1 MRVLVA
7 PDKFKGTIS
16 AKRFV
21 ELSIDV
27 LAECGLSVSGVPLAD
42 GGDGTGEVLCDQRFH
57 DRARTAFGEWT
68 VSTWYATSSLAV
80 IEVAEIVGLVAMGGP
95 SRRGVLEGRTD
106 GVGDL
111 IKAAIERGYRSIAV
125 ACGGSGT
132 TDGGIGL
139 VEALSGVDLRDVEL
153 WALADV
159 STRFL
164 DAATLFAPQK
174 GATPHDVRSLESR
187 LLQVAK
193 HFQART
199 GMDVTLLDGGG
210 AAGGIAGGLAS
221 LGATIM
227 SGFEFVA
234 SRNGLREMIAAADVV
249 LTGEGRLDRSTL
261 EGKVVSRVAQLTS
274 RAGGSLRVV
283 CGCIAPDMDVRAL
296 GPRVEASALFED
308 TGIVPT
314 QSRTEERLR
323 EVLSSLGRELSHG
336 MGSKR

>member
-21 ELSIDV
+21 ELSIEV
-27 LAECGLSVSGVPLAD
+27 LGECGLSVSGVPLAD
-42 GGDGTGEVLCDQRFH
+42 GGDGTGEVLCDQRFR
-57 DRARTAFGEWT
+57 DRARSAFGEWT
-68 VSTWYATSSLAV
+68 ISTWYATSSLAV
-80 IEVAEIVGLVAMGGP
+80 IEVAEVVGLVAMGGP
-95 SRRGVLEGRTD
+95 SRRGVLEGRSD

-111 IKAAIERGYRSIAV
+111 IRTAIERGYRSIAV

-139 VEALSGVDLRDVEL
+139 VEALSGADLRGVEL

-174 GATPHDVRSLESR
+174 GATPGDVRSLERR

-193 HFQART
+193 RYQARA
-199 GMDVTLLDGGG
+199 GMDVTVLEGGG
-210 AAGGIAGGLAS
+210 AAGGIAGALAS

-227 SGFEFVA
+227 SGFDFVA
-234 SRNGLREMIAAADVV
+234 ARTGLRELIDSADVV

-261 EGKVVSRVAQLTS
+261 EGKVVMRVAQLTE
-274 RAGGSLRVV
+274 RVGGSLRVV
-283 CGCIAPDMDVRAL
+283 CGCIAPDMDLRAL

-308 TGIVPT
+308 TGAVPT
-314 QSRTEERLR
+314 QPRAEERLR
-323 EVLSSLGRELSHG
+323 EVLLGLGRELSSRTD
-336 MGSKR
+336 SKR